1 MTYKI
6 TENVLKL
13 VQDLKDEGYS
23 GTVEITKSYASGT
36 KDILGESIS
45 VQLSGFCK
53 ESLYLVED
61 TETGELVV
69 VGRYSKEGSYLSTV
83 GVVELIVQIAWEFY
97 KAYKPRG
104 YTMPF
109 EFQSL
114 FVKYGYL
121 KAKTVEVYEEQE

>member
-6 TENVLKL
+6 TENVLQL

-23 GTVEITKSYASGT
+23 GTVEITNSYASGT
-36 KDILGESIS
+36 KEILGDVLS

-53 ESLYLVED
+53 ENLYLVED
-61 TETGELVV
+61 IEEHELVL
-69 VGRYSKEGSYLSTV
+69 VGRYNQEGSYEYPV
-83 GVVELIVQIAWEFY
+83 GVRLIVSKAWKFY
-97 KAYKPRG
+97 KDYEIRG
-104 YTMPF
+104 YGIPY

>member
-6 TENVLKL
+6 TENVLQL

-23 GTVEITKSYASGT
+23 GTVEITNSYASGT
-36 KDILGESIS
+36 KEVLGDVIS

-53 ESLYLVED
+53 ESLYLIED
-61 TETGELVV
+61 TDSNELVL
-69 VGRYSKEGSYLSTV
+69 VGRYVQEGSYTYPV
-83 GVVELIVQIAWEFY
+83 GVELIVSKAWEFY
-97 KAYKPRG
+97 KAYRPRG
-104 YTMPF
+104 YIMPY

-121 KAKTVEVYEEQE
+121 KAKTAEVYEEQE

>member
-13 VQDLKDEGYS
+13 VQDLIDEGYS

-36 KDILGESIS
+36 KDILGDSIS

-61 TETGELVV
+61 TETEELVL
-69 VGRYSKEGSYLSTV
+69 VGRYNHEGAYSCPDV
-83 GVVELIVQIAWEFY
+83 ALIVAKAWEFY